1 MDFLIQD
8 IPINF
13 PYKPYGCQLSIMNRV
28 IEALESKRNCL
39 LESPTG
45 TGKTLSLLCA
55 SLAWVNKKL
64 VDRETVSAKGLDD
77 HCANNA
83 VDVHQALK
91 NEKMLDSDASLS
103 LYDDVQEE
111 KENQPEIP
119 KIYFCTRTHKQIS
132 QVVRELRKT
141 KYRNAKM
148 TILSSRQHTCI
159 NPAIRKSPNITEAC
173 QNLLQSGVCEF
184 DQARKKSSLTRALNK
199 LDAGGPWDIED
210 LVAALTPVPTCP
222 YFCSR
227 KLAKT
232 ADIIFCPY
240 NYLLDPI
247 NRSATLIELNGHIVI
262 LDEAHNI
269 EDASRESASF
279 KITDHQLIK
288 TNEDLENLIKQ
299 NLEKDS
305 CEQLKCMI
313 AAVLRV
319 MQLTRSRLVHA
330 GESTQPTQVWT
341 GTEISGL
348 LGTVGLGPEQFLC
361 VERAYRKLSSAVTEN
376 PSEVPSSNENSE
388 NKLKLA
394 SSSLHLMQALFVV
407 LGYMFRDNQKY
418 LKDFRVVLMETV
430 NYERKSTGCSAEL
443 NESPLS
449 SWISKRTN
457 KTKTKLIENRELS
470 LNFWCLNPAIVFREV
485 ASLAHCLILMS
496 GTLSPLDALEAELGV
511 DFPIRL
517 EANHVIAKD
526 RLFVASL
533 AHGPGGNRLCAT
545 YQYQST
551 YAFQDEV
558 GNLVLQACDIVP
570 GGVLC
575 FLPSYGLLDKLVQRW
590 EATGLLEN
598 LRHVKHVMIE
608 PRSSVGLDAWLEEFY
623 AAIDQSENC
632 GTPTRPRRRRCL
644 KPGDTAD
651 NGNQI
656 VAYPDLLDTQNGAIV
671 LAVCRGKVSEG
682 LDFADS
688 YGRLVIAIGIP
699 YPAFNSP
706 QVQQKREFN
715 DASRRLSASQLVAP
729 HGQPQSPSTSS
740 ASISNCVLSGSDWY
754 NAQAYRALNQALGR
768 CIRHTEDWGAVL
780 LADARFVEQPGRYLT
795 GISRWIRS
803 RVAHHNN
810 WGDFAVRLRSFI
822 ETRTKVA
829 KVENEANEL
838 GDIFSD

>member
-1 MDFLIQD
+1 
-8 IPINF
+8 
-13 PYKPYGCQLSIMNRV
+13 
-28 IEALESKRNCL
+28 
-39 LESPTG
+39 
-45 TGKTLSLLCA
+45 
-55 SLAWVNKKL
+55 
-64 VDRETVSAKGLDD
+64 
-77 HCANNA
+77 
-83 VDVHQALK
+83 
-91 NEKMLDSDASLS
+91 
-103 LYDDVQEE
+103 
-111 KENQPEIP
+111 
-119 KIYFCTRTHKQIS
+119 
-132 QVVRELRKT
+132 
-141 KYRNAKM
+141 M

-247 NRSATLIELNGHIVI
+247 NRSAAFLQTLIELNGHIVI

-361 VERAYRKLSSAVTEN
+361 V
-376 PSEVPSSNENSE
+376 
-388 NKLKLA
+388 
-394 SSSLHLMQALFVV
+394 
-407 LGYMFRDNQKY
+407 
-418 LKDFRVVLMETV
+418 
-430 NYERKSTGCSAEL
+430 
-443 NESPLS
+443 
-449 SWISKRTN
+449 
-457 KTKTKLIENRELS
+457 
-470 LNFWCLNPAIVFREV
+470 
-485 ASLAHCLILMS
+485 
-496 GTLSPLDALEAELGV
+496 
-511 DFPIRL
+511 
-517 EANHVIAKD
+517 
-526 RLFVASL
+526 
-533 AHGPGGNRLCAT
+533 
-545 YQYQST
+545 
-551 YAFQDEV
+551 
-558 GNLVLQACDIVP
+558 
-570 GGVLC
+570 
-575 FLPSYGLLDKLVQRW
+575 

-706 QVQQKREFN
+706 QLSLERQLPVAFFIDLKLKE
-715 DASRRLSASQLVAP
+715 RRLEDSGLIKLRGCPYRKTGFSLEPQPEPNSQ
-729 HGQPQSPSTSS
+729 G
-740 ASISNCVLSGSDWY
+740 SG
-754 NAQAYRALNQALGR
+754 
-768 CIRHTEDWGAVL
+768 T
-780 LADARFVEQPGRYLT
+780 LT
-795 GISRWIRS
+795 Q
-803 RVAHHNN
+803 VAHHNN

>member
-8 IPINF
+8 VPVNF

-55 SLAWVNKKL
+55 SLAWVDKKLGRRLHLTLFIVLL
-64 VDRETVSAKGLDD
+64 VDRETISAKGLDD

-83 VDVHQALK
+83 VDVHQVFK

-103 LYDDVQEE
+103 LHDDVQEE

-159 NPAIRKSPNITEAC
+159 NPTIRKSPNITEAC
-173 QNLLQSGVCEF
+173 QNLLQ
-184 DQARKKSSLTRALNK
+184 
-199 LDAGGPWDIED
+199 
-210 LVAALTPVPTCP
+210 VPTCP

-313 AAVLRV
+313 AAVLHV

-376 PSEVPSSNENSE
+376 PSEIPSSNENSE

-457 KTKTKLIENRELS
+457 R
-470 LNFWCLNPAIVFREV
+470 
-485 ASLAHCLILMS
+485 
-496 GTLSPLDALEAELGV
+496 
-511 DFPIRL
+511 
-517 EANHVIAKD
+517 
-526 RLFVASL
+526 
-533 AHGPGGNRLCAT
+533 
-545 YQYQST
+545 
-551 YAFQDEV
+551 
-558 GNLVLQACDIVP
+558 
-570 GGVLC
+570 
-575 FLPSYGLLDKLVQRW
+575 
-590 EATGLLEN
+590 ATGLLEN

-632 GTPTRPRRRRCL
+632 GTSTRPQRRRCL
-644 KPGDTAD
+644 KPSDTAD
-651 NGNQI
+651 NGNQM

-803 RVAHHNN
+803 RVTHHNN
-810 WGDFAVRLRSFI
+810 WDDFAVRLRSFI
-822 ETRTKVA
+822 DTRTKVA